1 MFFNLFKMN
10 FQNGNNKFTYFL
22 EEKNP
27 KDNYPSINYN
37 QYKKEISEISNNN
50 NYNSQNDN
58 YISNIFN
65 KLNKNKINNT
75 PILTTNTTF
84 DYKKDLKKIGIS
96 YDSSDSEN
104 NSYNNIN
111 TDCNNLKIP
120 HYKNNFIKYDINDN
134 IYDNNNVSLMTNQ
147 TLNNKSNLQ
156 NSKNIIFKKGN
167 GTEALSN
174 FLSDLTK
181 NKMKKIEL
189 AKRSTYLNPFG
200 NNNSY
205 LNIHNYIRENY
216 TSNKDSIQFHSRI
229 PSNDFSNLNNYN
241 INKSRN
247 SNQDDNEL
255 FNQNK
260 RMKKINNN
268 ISNDNVNDKEKIKMK
283 LNQNEIEKES
293 ENEYGEF
300 EEFESADDDK
310 INNKNDNNNFYTFNN
325 NNLSN
330 IENKNSKN
338 QMNFSNDNISN
349 IQDDNFLKF
358 LKDENEKLKNL
369 NNTYKQL
376 IDSLFYFVNELSH
389 KFSYYQ
395 ELFDIS
401 YYVNHVD
408 DLSKTLIGL
417 EYCILSQSNPKNGKN
432 FEEFK
437 KSINSNF
444 YKQFKLPL
452 PLKIINEI
460 SFEIPENENNIINTF
475 NNSNIKN
482 SKIDTSNH
490 SSIIKEKRS
499 KSQSKNNSN
508 IFLNKKDHDCI
519 ACNLGNSISKKG
531 YSTMAHSPYNT
542 SNSLHN
548 FFHFLG
554 LIEKEYN
561 ILNQLKFL
569 INHQHDVYNMIYQ
582 IILDNKKIYVIVHL

>member
-147 TLNNKSNLQ
+147 TLNNNKSNLQ

-475 NNSNIKN
+475 NNSNINN
-482 SKIDTSNH
+482 SKIDTSNQ
-490 SSIIKEKRS
+490 SSLIKKKKS

-508 IFLNKKDHDCI
+508 LNILSNKKEHDCI
-519 ACNLGNSISKKG
+519 ACNLGYSISKKG
-531 YSTMAHSPYNT
+531 YSTMAYSPYNNT
-542 SNSLHN
+542 SNSIKN
-548 FFHFLG
+548 SKSESNRN
-554 LIEKEYN
+554 LIKQIPKSLSQKN
-561 ILNQLKFL
+561 STKQLK
-569 INHQHDVYNMIYQ
+569 
-582 IILDNKKIYVIVHL
+582 KI

>member
-104 NSYNNIN
+104 NSYNKIN

-120 HYKNNFIKYDINDN
+120 HYNNNFLKYDINDN

-147 TLNNKSNLQ
+147 TLNNNKSNLQ

-482 SKIDTSNH
+482 SKNDTLNQ
-490 SSIIKEKRS
+490 SSFIKKKKS

-508 IFLNKKDHDCI
+508 LNILSNKKEHDCI
-519 ACNLGNSISKKG
+519 ACNLGYSISKKG
-531 YSTMAHSPYNT
+531 YSTMAYSPYNNT
-542 SNSLHN
+542 SNSIKN
-548 FFHFLG
+548 SKSESNRN
-554 LIEKEYN
+554 LIKQIPKSLSQKN
-561 ILNQLKFL
+561 STKQLK
-569 INHQHDVYNMIYQ
+569 
-582 IILDNKKIYVIVHL
+582 KI

>member
-1 MFFNLFKMN
+1 
-10 FQNGNNKFTYFL
+10 
-22 EEKNP
+22 
-27 KDNYPSINYN
+27 
-37 QYKKEISEISNNN
+37 
-50 NYNSQNDN
+50 
-58 YISNIFN
+58 
-65 KLNKNKINNT
+65 
-75 PILTTNTTF
+75 
-84 DYKKDLKKIGIS
+84 
-96 YDSSDSEN
+96 
-104 NSYNNIN
+104 
-111 TDCNNLKIP
+111 
-120 HYKNNFIKYDINDN
+120 
-134 IYDNNNVSLMTNQ
+134 MTNQ
-147 TLNNKSNLQ
+147 TLNNNKSNLQ

-475 NNSNIKN
+475 NNSNINN
-482 SKIDTSNH
+482 SKIDTSNQ
-490 SSIIKEKRS
+490 SSLIKK
-499 KSQSKNNSN
+499 KNQN
-508 IFLNKKDHDCI
+508 
-519 ACNLGNSISKKG
+519 
-531 YSTMAHSPYNT
+531 
-542 SNSLHN
+542 
-548 FFHFLG
+548 
-554 LIEKEYN
+554 
-561 ILNQLKFL
+561 LNQK
-569 INHQHDVYNMIYQ
+569 IIQ
-582 IILDNKKIYVIVHL
+582 I